1 MQLYFKLACNKTK
14 TVYEQS
20 MKKIL
25 YIIITI
31 LLFQFKPVLSG
42 ENYFYVLGS
51 KPIDNGFDYSWEFEP
66 TSKAPQIFTEE
77 ALTIGF
83 GRDINKSLFN
93 YDLAFELDHTDE
105 FMTDDRIKNNDNGR
119 PPCSS
124 LGQKCFL
131 QFKDLFNLKLLASK
145 TIGNFKPQLILGVST
160 ANVKGV
166 VNIDAVGGD
175 GQIINQR
182 RLAPLVGLGLEYKL
196 SNSMSFKSEFTRR
209 NFGET
214 SAHRTTNLPARTTD
228 MALNLFSIGLK
239 KKF

>member
-14 TVYEQS
+14 TVYVQS

-42 ENYFYVLGS
+42 ENYFYILGS
-51 KPIDNGFDYSWEFEP
+51 KPIDSGFDFRVLNSE
-66 TSKAPQIFTEE
+66 SSQIFTEE

-93 YDLAFELDHTDE
+93 YDLAFELDYTDE

-145 TIGNFKPQLILGVST
+145 TIGNFKPQLILGIST
-160 ANVKGV
+160 ANIKGV
-166 VNIDAVGGD
+166 VDTGAAGGN
-175 GQIINQR
+175 GQIINQK

-209 NFGET
+209 NFGEIAGERVNT
-214 SAHRTTNLPARTTD
+214 DDFFPARTTD
-228 MALNLFSIGLK
+228 MILNLFTIGLK

>member
-42 ENYFYVLGS
+42 ENYFYILGS
-51 KPIDNGFDYSWEFEP
+51 KPIDSGFDFRVLNSE
-66 TSKAPQIFTEE
+66 SSQIFTEE

-93 YDLAFELDHTDE
+93 YDLAFELDYTDE
-105 FMTDDRIKNNDNGR
+105 FMTDDRKR
-119 PPCSS
+119 HSRVPCATPED
-124 LGQKCFL
+124 KCFL
-131 QFKDLFNLKLLASK
+131 QHKDLFNLKLLASK

-209 NFGET
+209 NFGEIAGERVNT
-214 SAHRTTNLPARTTD
+214 DDFFPARTTD
-228 MALNLFSIGLK
+228 MILNLFTIGLK

>member
-1 MQLYFKLACNKTK
+1 
-14 TVYEQS
+14 

-51 KPIDNGFDYSWEFEP
+51 KPIDSGFDYRWNDGVDRI
-66 TSKAPQIFTEE
+66 APQKFSEE

-93 YDLAFELDHTDE
+93 YDLAFELDYTDE
-105 FMTDDRIKNNDNGR
+105 FMTDDRKR
-119 PPCSS
+119 HSRVPCTIPEE
-124 LGQKCFL
+124 KCFL
-131 QFKDLFNLKLLASK
+131 QHKDLFNLKLLASK

-160 ANVKGV
+160 ANVKGLV
-166 VNIDAVGGD
+166 DGGAVGGD

-182 RLAPLVGLGLEYKL
+182 RLAPLVGLGLEYEL
-196 SNSMSFKSEFTRR
+196 SNGMSLKSEFTSR
-209 NFGET
+209 NFGEIEGRRLAANT
-214 SAHRTTNLPARTTD
+214 PARTTD
-228 MALNLFSIGLK
+228 MILNLFSIGIK

>member
-1 MQLYFKLACNKTK
+1 
-14 TVYEQS
+14 

-51 KPIDNGFDYSWEFEP
+51 KPIDNGFDYSWEAVP

-105 FMTDDRIKNNDNGR
+105 FMTDDREIHSR
-119 PPCSS
+119 IPCADDAEP
-124 LGQKCFL
+124 KCFL
-131 QFKDLFNLKLLASK
+131 QYKDLFNLKLLASK
-145 TIGNFKPQLILGVST
+145 TIGNFKPQLILGIST
-160 ANVKGV
+160 ANIKGIV
-166 VNIDAVGGD
+166 DIIPAGGN
-175 GQIINQR
+175 GQIINQK
-182 RLAPLVGLGLEYKL
+182 RLAPLVGLGLEYEL
-196 SNSMSFKSEFTRR
+196 SNGMSLKSEFTSR
-209 NFGET
+209 NFDSVRGGNNGT
-214 SAHRTTNLPARTTD
+214 KVKTTD
-228 MALNLFSIGLK
+228 LRLNLFSIGLK

>member
-1 MQLYFKLACNKTK
+1 
-14 TVYEQS
+14 

-51 KPIDNGFDYSWEFEP
+51 KPIDNGFDYSWEAEP

-105 FMTDDRIKNNDNGR
+105 FMTDDREIHNR
-119 PPCSS
+119 VPCDVVA
-124 LGQKCFL
+124 QPKCFL
-131 QFKDLFNLKLLASK
+131 QYKDLFNLKLLASK
-145 TIGNFKPQLILGVST
+145 TIGNFKPQLILGIST
-160 ANVKGV
+160 ANIKGV
-166 VNIDAVGGD
+166 VDFVPAGGN
-175 GQIINQR
+175 GQIINQK
-182 RLAPLVGLGLEYKL
+182 RLAPLVGLGLEYEL
-196 SNSMSFKSEFTRR
+196 SNGMSLKSEFTSR
-209 NFGET
+209 NFDSVRGGNNGT
-214 SAHRTTNLPARTTD
+214 KVKTTD
-228 MALNLFSIGLK
+228 LRLNLFSIGLK

>member
-1 MQLYFKLACNKTK
+1 
-14 TVYEQS
+14 

-25 YIIITI
+25 YITITI

-42 ENYFYVLGS
+42 ENYFYILGS
-51 KPIDNGFDYSWEFEP
+51 KPIDSGFDYRWLNSIAAQKF
-66 TSKAPQIFTEE
+66 SDE

-93 YDLAFELDHTDE
+93 YDLAFELDHTVE
-105 FMTDDRIKNNDNGR
+105 FMTDDREIHNR
-119 PPCSS
+119 TPCQF
-124 LGQKCFL
+124 GNQPKCFL
-131 QFKDLFNLKLLASK
+131 QHKDLFNLKLLASK
-145 TIGNFKPQLILGVST
+145 IIGNFKPQLILGVST

-166 VNIDAVGGD
+166 VDGGAVGGN

-196 SNSMSFKSEFTRR
+196 SNSMSLKSEFTRR
-209 NFGET
+209 NFGVIEGRQL
-214 SAHRTTNLPARTTD
+214 ANRTRARTTD
-228 MALNLFSIGLK
+228 MVLNLFSIGLK